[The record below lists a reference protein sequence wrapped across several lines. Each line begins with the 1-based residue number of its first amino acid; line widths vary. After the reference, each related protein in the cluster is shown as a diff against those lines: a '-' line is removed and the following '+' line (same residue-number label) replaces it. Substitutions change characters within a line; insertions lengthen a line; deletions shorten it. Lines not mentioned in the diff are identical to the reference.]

1 MKKKR
6 ICAVLSAFIL
16 SAAPVFGAFAVSAE
30 DLAVPKGWLL
40 WHSYTSYEAGDSQL
54 YLQNPQGEISE
65 ITGDFIHAMNGNF
78 GKSPDDIVFMA
89 IDENADEW
97 DIFLYEDKTVT
108 NLTENSGYRNEDP
121 KWSPDGKSIV
131 FKRGYWNAD
140 VNDFTYNLAWMDLE
154 RKEIKMLTDSLYEEA
169 MPHFSEDGRYIYYT
183 KYMEGYGKISRLNTE
198 TGEDELIFEEEK
210 VNAYYPAVKN
220 GFLYFT
226 KWFSD
231 DNHHDE
237 IMIYADNTLKSAAF
251 NSERY
256 DCSDACPIDG
266 DKMIYSSTIK
276 GSYSLYYADGDASV
290 EIPEV
295 NTDRNEL
302 GADFFS
308 YAEYENL
315 IRNTV
320 LGDVNADGELNIADV
335 VLLQKWLLAV
345 PDVSLA
351 NWEAADLCQNGEL
364 NVLDLCLMKR
374 ELLRSVQYSL
384 PESPEK
390 S

>member
-237 IMIYADNTLKSAAF
+237 IMIYALIHNPPYPF
-251 NSERY
+251 
-256 DCSDACPIDG
+256 
-266 DKMIYSSTIK
+266 
-276 GSYSLYYADGDASV
+276 SLTRCVYPVSICA
-290 EIPEV
+290 
-295 NTDRNEL
+295 
-302 GADFFS
+302 
-308 YAEYENL
+308 
-315 IRNTV
+315 
-320 LGDVNADGELNIADV
+320 
-335 VLLQKWLLAV
+335 LLQNMQKGGKESPCRRMQITQGKLHNVCAV
-345 PDVSLA
+345 LPCIRSLRFHPQVCGVRKPH
-351 NWEAADLCQNGEL
+351 WTRLCQ
-364 NVLDLCLMKR
+364 CA
-374 ELLRSVQYSL
+374 
-384 PESPEK
+384 
-390 S
+390 

>member
-140 VNDFTYNLAWMDLE
+140 VNDFTYNLACM
-154 RKEIKMLTDSLYEEA
+154 
-169 MPHFSEDGRYIYYT
+169 
-183 KYMEGYGKISRLNTE
+183 
-198 TGEDELIFEEEK
+198 
-210 VNAYYPAVKN
+210 
-220 GFLYFT
+220 
-226 KWFSD
+226 
-231 DNHHDE
+231 
-237 IMIYADNTLKSAAF
+237 
-251 NSERY
+251 
-256 DCSDACPIDG
+256 
-266 DKMIYSSTIK
+266 
-276 GSYSLYYADGDASV
+276 
-290 EIPEV
+290 
-295 NTDRNEL
+295 
-302 GADFFS
+302 
-308 YAEYENL
+308 
-315 IRNTV
+315 V
-320 LGDVNADGELNIADV
+320 L
-335 VLLQKWLLAV
+335 
-345 PDVSLA
+345 
-351 NWEAADLCQNGEL
+351 
-364 NVLDLCLMKR
+364 
-374 ELLRSVQYSL
+374 
-384 PESPEK
+384 
-390 S
+390 